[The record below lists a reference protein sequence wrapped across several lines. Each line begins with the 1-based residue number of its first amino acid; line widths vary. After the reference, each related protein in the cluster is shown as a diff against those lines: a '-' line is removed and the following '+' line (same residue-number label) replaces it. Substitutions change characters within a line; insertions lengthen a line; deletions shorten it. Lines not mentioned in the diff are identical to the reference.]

1 MSLQKITGALAIAAL
16 TSVMPAYAFLTDSSN
31 QRTVMIGRG
40 GAETMQPVV
49 VQEIR
54 TVTPIHQSSSYPSSY
69 PDAQVT
75 TTLQA
80 VQPPPSS
87 TYYPNYTPSYNPL
100 SDISTK
106 SASAA
111 VFDLQT
117 GELLY
122 QKNIDSVRSIA
133 SVSKMMTAMVVLD
146 SAEDMQSELII
157 SGGDLVGAKSASTR
171 LQAGDRLSRSEMML
185 LMLMKSENPA
195 AKALATN
202 YFGGYS
208 GFIAAMN
215 QKAQSL
221 GMRNTSFADASGL
234 DPRNRS
240 SASDLLIMMKEIA
253 TNPRYQTIRNFSS
266 TPNYDFYISNYNK
279 GSRTYSA
286 SSTNRFVRSGAYNIL
301 ASKTG
306 YIREAGY
313 CVVMQTA
320 VNNRPAIIVLLGAG
334 NSEHRWKDAENILTQ
349 MAYR

>member
-1 MSLQKITGALAIAAL
+1 
-16 TSVMPAYAFLTDSSN
+16 
-31 QRTVMIGRG
+31 
-40 GAETMQPVV
+40 
-49 VQEIR
+49 
-54 TVTPIHQSSSYPSSY
+54 
-69 PDAQVT
+69 
-75 TTLQA
+75 
-80 VQPPPSS
+80 
-87 TYYPNYTPSYNPL
+87 
-100 SDISTK
+100 
-106 SASAA
+106 
-111 VFDLQT
+111 
-117 GELLY
+117 
-122 QKNIDSVRSIA
+122 
-133 SVSKMMTAMVVLD
+133 MMTAMVVLD